1 MLLYKEGEPLKDLS
15 KFLVDGEGKYVE
27 VSLASHQSYIL
38 QFSTLSKSQPPYD
51 PLSGI
56 SDAAG

>member
-27 VSLASHQSYIL
+27 VNL
-38 QFSTLSKSQPPYD
+38 D
-51 PLSGI
+51 PDQALC
-56 SDAAG
+56 SDVL